1 MSGSSGH
8 VPGAGTGSSRELHR
22 ARTRVRSIPSLLPA
36 TVNPR
41 VPPPPEHTHLF
52 PQASPGSLWD
62 CSKPLQSRAQS
73 TVQSLCSLSPTQTS
87 PTHHGPSTDDI
98 SPTQGPQ
105 VHSGQTS
112 RISALGP
119 TPVCVSPGSCAELLP
134 TCPALPSNKSSSETS
149 PPPLGGGCFC
159 RGHPP
164 GCAPACPT
172 RSSQCPKPGFRDPHP
187 IRVASLNHPPDLK
200 NCKSRKDVY
209 LHL

>member
-149 PPPLGGGCFC
+149 PPPLGGGVFLQ
-159 RGHPP
+159 G
-164 GCAPACPT
+164 APT
-172 RSSQCPKPGFRDPHP
+172 RLCPCLPHTLFSMPQAWVPGPSPHQSGISKPPAGP
-187 IRVASLNHPPDLK
+187 
-200 NCKSRKDVY
+200 
-209 LHL
+209 